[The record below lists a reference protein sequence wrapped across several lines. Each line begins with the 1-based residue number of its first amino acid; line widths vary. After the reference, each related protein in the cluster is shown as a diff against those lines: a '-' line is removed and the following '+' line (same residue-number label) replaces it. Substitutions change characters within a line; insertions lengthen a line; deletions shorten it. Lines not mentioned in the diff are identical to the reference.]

1 MMKGKKLMDMQVGD
15 NASFTKTVSESDVY
29 GYAGITGDFNPIHI
43 DAVYAAESV
52 FERRVAHGMLCAGF
66 ISTVLGTHLPG
77 PGAVYISQSLRFLK
91 PVYIG
96 DTITALVEVAE
107 LFEEK
112 NRVRFVTRCSNQD
125 AQLVAE
131 GESLLMPRKA

>member
-1 MMKGKKLMDMQVGD
+1 
-15 NASFTKTVSESDVY
+15 
-29 GYAGITGDFNPIHI
+29 
-43 DAVYAAESV
+43 AVYAAESV